1 MKKMTVT
8 AFVPMKGHSARVP
21 NKNIRPLAGKP
32 LFHWITLALLAARR
46 VDRVV
51 IETDSDRIAE
61 DAARS
66 FPSLTVLRRPRELWG
81 DDVPMNSIIEFH
93 MSMVAS
99 DVYFQTHSTN
109 PLLRASTMDLAI
121 ERFLA
126 PGDHDSLFA
135 VNVWRTRFFWSD
147 GRPVNHNP
155 DELLPTQDL
164 PPLLE
169 ENSNMYIFTKQSFAK
184 RKHRIGTKP
193 LMFEME
199 YSEAIDIDEMAQ
211 FKLADAL
218 MTLRLEEGTA
228 AA

>member
-1 MKKMTVT
+1 MTVT

-32 LFHWITLALLAARR
+32 LYHWITLSLLNAKR

-51 IETDSDRIAE
+51 IETDSDRIAD
-61 DAARS
+61 DAKRS
-66 FPSLTVLRRPRELWG
+66 FPGLTILRRPKELWG
-81 DDVPMNSIIEFH
+81 DDTPMNKIIAFH
-93 MSMVAS
+93 MSEVPS
-99 DVYFQTHSTN
+99 DIYLQTHTTN
-109 PLLRASTMDLAI
+109 PLLRSTTID
-121 ERFLA
+121 RSVDKFLA
-126 PGDHDSLFA
+126 AGDHDSLFA
-135 VNVWRTRFFWSD
+135 VNVWRTRFFWTD

-169 ENSNMYIFTKQSFAK
+169 ENSNIYIFTKESFAK
-184 RKHRIGTKP
+184 RNHRIGKKP
-193 LMFEME
+193 IMFEME
-199 YSEAIDIDEMAQ
+199 YAEAIDIDEMSH

-218 MTLRLEEGTA
+218 MTLRLEEETA

>member
-1 MKKMTVT
+1 
-8 AFVPMKGHSARVP
+8 MKGHSARVP

-32 LFHWITLALLAARR
+32 LYHWITLALLGASR

-51 IETDSDRIAE
+51 IETDSDRIEA
-61 DAARS
+61 DANES
-66 FPSLTVLRRPRELWG
+66 FPELTVLRRPEELWG
-81 DDVPMNSIIEFH
+81 DDVPMNHIIEFH
-93 MSMVAS
+93 MSMIES
-99 DVYFQTHSTN
+99 DIYLQSHSTN
-109 PLLRASTMDLAI
+109 PLLRSSTIDRAV

-155 DELLPTQDL
+155 DELLPTQEL

-169 ENSNMYIFTKQSFAK
+169 ENSNIYIFTKESFAK
-184 RKHRIGTKP
+184 RRHRIGTRP
-193 LMFEME
+193 IMFEME
-199 YSEAIDIDEMAQ
+199 YSEAIDIDEMSH

-218 MTLRLEEGTA
+218 MTLRLEEEA
-228 AA
+228 AAA

>member
-1 MKKMTVT
+1 MTVT

-32 LFHWITLALLAARR
+32 LYHWITLSLLGAKR

-61 DAARS
+61 DVQKN
-66 FPSLTVLRRPRELWG
+66 FPRLTVLRRPEALWG
-81 DDVPMNSIIEFH
+81 DDVPMNKIIAFH
-93 MSMVAS
+93 ISEVKS
-99 DVYFQTHSTN
+99 DVYVQSHSTN
-109 PLLRASTMDLAI
+109 PLLRSSTVDRAI
-121 ERFLA
+121 EQFLA

-169 ENSNMYIFTKQSFAK
+169 ENSNIYIFTKESFAQ
-184 RKHRIGTKP
+184 RNHRIGKNP
-193 LMFEME
+193 VMFEME
-199 YSEAIDIDEMAQ
+199 YSEAIDIDEMSH

-218 MTLRLEEGTA
+218 MTIRLEEESA